1 LIRYSVVDISF
12 EIILLLL
19 LAATFAGL
27 VDSLAGGG
35 GLIQLPALL
44 VSLPDTSPS
53 VILGTNKVPSFLGTF
68 GATASYLRKVRPDFK
83 LAAVM
88 ALPAFIGSA
97 LGASVATMIPKDA
110 FRPVILFLLIIVA
123 IYAYLRKDLGQ
134 IASAKFERNRR
145 LLIGAIVGA
154 VIGFYDGIFGPGTG
168 SFLMLALVA
177 LLGFAFLQASVTAKL
192 VNLATNLGAIAVF
205 GFNSQILWAL
215 GLTMAAGNIL
225 GGFIGAKA
233 GMKGGSVLI
242 RRAFLVVTTA
252 LIIRLCY
259 DTFLRG

>member
-1 LIRYSVVDISF
+1 MDISVEVVLF
-12 EIILLLL
+12 LI

-53 VILGTNKVPSFLGTF
+53 VILGTNKVPSFLGTL
-68 GATASYLRKVRPDFK
+68 GATASYLRKIKPDFK

-88 ALPAFIGSA
+88 GLPAFIGSA
-97 LGASVATMIPKDA
+97 MGASVATKIPRDA
-110 FRPVILFLLIIVA
+110 FRPIILFLLIIVA
-123 IYAYLRKDLGQ
+123 IYTYLRKELGQ
-134 IASAKFERNRR
+134 VASAKFAGRNRFI
-145 LLIGAIVGA
+145 IGAAVGA

-177 LLGFAFLQASVTAKL
+177 VLGFAFLEASVTAKL
-192 VNLATNLGAIAVF
+192 VNLATNLGAILVF
-205 GFNSQILWAL
+205 GFNSQIIWAL
-215 GLTMAAGNIL
+215 GLTMAVGNIL
-225 GGFIGAKA
+225 GGFIGAKV
-233 GMKGGSVLI
+233 GIRGGSVLI

-252 LIIRLCY
+252 LIIRLIY